1 MQNGTLSAEET
12 MAIQSK
18 RVKASG
24 FGKTGK
30 PMKEGYAAG
39 RVPEVMRP
47 TKAGKTN
54 KVPYSGP
61 NVAQA
66 DRG

>member
-1 MQNGTLSAEET
+1 

-47 TKAGKTN
+47 TKTGKTN